1 MFDDRPVEVQEL
13 TQVIKLEIARLN
25 GQISDLQA
33 LQKMRRTG
41 GYTVGSNRSAEE
53 HTSQV
58 VVSLQSRL
66 AEASSTF
73 TSVLEMRS
81 NTIKAQ
87 RERRD
92 HFSATNMLPPLPTT
106 SVSRQRPVRGGDG
119 SASPASSGGAIYDAS
134 AAAGSSP
141 QGHVAI
147 EMPNQSLQQLAM
159 MATTSDTA
167 YLESRSAALQGI
179 EATINEL
186 GGIYQQLAT
195 MIAEQGEQVQRIDMN
210 IESMQFNIERGQG
223 ELLKYLRSVSSN
235 RWLMVKIF
243 AVLIIFIMFFSLF
256 LT

>member
-13 TQVIKLEIARLN
+13 TQMIKLDIARLN

-33 LQKMRRTG
+33 VQKMRRTG

-66 AEASSTF
+66 AEASSAF

-81 NTIKAQ
+81 NTIRAQ

-92 HFSATNMLPPLPTT
+92 HFSATNMMPPQPTT
-106 SVSRQRPVRGGDG
+106 SLSRQRPVRGGDG
-119 SASPASSGGAIYDAS
+119 SASPAGSGIYGAS
-134 AAAGSSP
+134 AATGSASP

-210 IESMQFNIERGQG
+210 IESMQLNIERGQG

-235 RWLMVKIF
+235 RWLVVKIF
-243 AVLIIFIMFFSLF
+243 AVLIVFVMFFSLF